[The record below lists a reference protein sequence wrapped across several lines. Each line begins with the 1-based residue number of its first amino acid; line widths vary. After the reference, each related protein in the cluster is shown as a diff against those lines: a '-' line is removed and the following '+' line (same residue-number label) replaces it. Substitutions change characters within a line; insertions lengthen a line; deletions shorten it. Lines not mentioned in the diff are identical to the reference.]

1 MSSLETVFDLN
12 FEAYLQGPALLAAMA
27 GMGLVVGVLT
37 GLFGVGGGFLI
48 TPLLNVAFGVPYQ
61 LAIGSGLSF
70 TIGTSASGMR
80 RHSRLG
86 NFEPRSM
93 VILAATSMLGAVLGA
108 TLNGS
113 LHVALGERN
122 YTLMLHCLFLV
133 TLGITAWLVAR
144 GNINDGT
151 RKSLLQRMPPPRIDL
166 PRAGLAGVSLPGLCM
181 VGLFIGV
188 MKGMLGIGGGVLLMP
203 VMILV
208 VGLTPHQAVG
218 TSLGVVLF
226 SSIAGAAKYGADGH
240 VNLCLVMSLLVSSVF
255 GVQLGARICHSLH
268 AERLKRYFAIL
279 VGLVAIAVAG
289 RLGWQLLWD
298 ACGGPV

>member
-12 FEAYLQGPALLAAMA
+12 FPAYLQGPALLGAMA

-48 TPLLNVAFGVPYQ
+48 MPLLNVAFGVPYQ
-61 LAIGSGLSF
+61 LAIGSVSSF
-70 TIGTSASGMR
+70 TIGTSVSGMR

-122 YTLMLHCLFLV
+122 YTLMLHSLFLV
-133 TLGITAWLVAR
+133 ALGIAAWLVAR
-144 GNINDGT
+144 GTVNDGT
-151 RKSLLQRMPPPRIDL
+151 RKSLLQRMPLPPRIDL
-166 PRAGLAGVSLPGLCM
+166 PRAGLAGVSLPGLCL
-181 VGLFIGV
+181 VGIFIGV
-188 MKGMLGIGGGVLLMP
+188 MKGMLGIGGVLLMP
-203 VMILV
+203 VMILA

-240 VNLCLVMSLLVSSVF
+240 VNLCIVMSLLVSSVF

-289 RLGWQLLWD
+289 RLAWELLWD